1 MRSGLGFEAVG
12 NTLVMSQ
19 DSAKQDA
26 KREAFK
32 ALNTAK
38 PRSVIIDG
46 LVFLGGV
53 GSLLWVLRNMTP

>member
-1 MRSGLGFEAVG
+1 
-12 NTLVMSQ
+12 MSK
-19 DSAKQDA
+19 DTAKQDA

-32 ALNTAK
+32 ALNAGK

-53 GSLLWVLRNMTP
+53 GSLLWVLRNMTPN

>member
-1 MRSGLGFEAVG
+1 
-12 NTLVMSQ
+12 MSQ

-32 ALNTAK
+32 ALNAGK